1 MMTEKIW
8 LQRYLNNGE
17 AIKGIMHDRGGELKD
32 SSGEVVDFPSEKMH
46 SLDDIQKWLDGEAG
60 QALDQV
66 SKVRLGQF
74 IQGGRSVYSG
84 WESFAEQ
91 VASEASSDG
100 IESTDTRP
108 AASGSPAQPVSGP
121 AAGGGSPPA
130 KGHPD
135 TESAAGGD
143 APSAVVRVGPQGVDE
158 ALTRAPEA
166 SNTWGK
172 VWSAA
177 AGGASPGGDFIP
189 AEPSASVGL
198 ERTLTHAAGGSP
210 AQPVSG
216 PAAGGAFSSVGLER
230 TLTRPAVGSSA
241 QPVSGP
247 AAPLAVEKSL
257 AHYSKK
263 SNTWGK
269 GFSFLLGLFVFAA
282 CAVVGAGIGAFV
294 GGAGASVTSVA
305 TLGAFIVGDGAL
317 FVGIGS
323 AIGLVAGCMAGKHTW
338 PRSGDS
344 GDTPANRVRAF
355 GLRNK

>member
-172 VWSAA
+172 
-177 AGGASPGGDFIP
+177 
-189 AEPSASVGL
+189 
-198 ERTLTHAAGGSP
+198 
-210 AQPVSG
+210 
-216 PAAGGAFSSVGLER
+216 
-230 TLTRPAVGSSA
+230 
-241 QPVSGP
+241 
-247 AAPLAVEKSL
+247 
-257 AHYSKK
+257 
-263 SNTWGK
+263 
-269 GFSFLLGLFVFAA
+269 GFSFFLGLFVFAA

-338 PRSGDS
+338 PRSGDVS
-344 GDTPANRVRAF
+344 SEQMPLLKKQVTNPLSSVPKREESPREQQPTAGPEQRERVGSSSPSSSQSPTP
-355 GLRNK
+355 GGGSE